1 MFRAAAC
8 AILCLTMLSA
18 CGLKGPLYIPDPSLT
33 RDPQVTMPAP
43 NGGAAPSSETASE
56 APTPSAEPQAAGS
69 VPPSA
74 P

>member
-18 CGLKGPLYIPDPSLT
+18 CGLKGPLYIPDPSVT

-43 NGGAAPSSETASE
+43 NGGAAPSSETVIE
-56 APTPSAEPQAAGS
+56 APAPAAEPQAAGS
-69 VPPSA
+69 VPPAA

>member
-18 CGLKGPLYIPDPSLT
+18 CGLKGPLYIPDPSVT

-56 APTPSAEPQAAGS
+56 APAPAAEPLAAGS

>member
-18 CGLKGPLYIPDPSLT
+18 CGLKGPLYIPDPSVT

-56 APTPSAEPQAAGS
+56 APASTAEPQAAGS